1 MEVVRL
7 LDGNTLSVLRR
18 ALQPSAAATASGTRK
33 GARIPLEEFVA
44 EVYRAVC
51 LRQNTDYGSIGRN
64 QTETLQLVE
73 KMCVLFDLVDV
84 DSVGVVDWENFT
96 DFCVCMRGRDSGNQG
111 LAEGDEPGAPK
122 GGGEGRPD
130 GMTRFVEKLG
140 YNDRS
145 SHCHE
150 VCCRV
155 LQAPIY
161 CLYHGSHNTTAFTVT
176 GATCL

>member
-18 ALQPSAAATASGTRK
+18 ALQPSAAATASGSRK

-51 LRQNTDYGSIGRN
+51 LRQNTDHGPMGRSQN
-64 QTETLQLVE
+64 ETLQLVE
-73 KMCVLFDLVDV
+73 KMCVLFDLVDI

-111 LAEGDEPGAPK
+111 LAEGNGPGAPK
-122 GGGEGRPD
+122 GGLGSRPD

-150 VCCRV
+150 VCYRV
-155 LQAPIY
+155 LQTPSIMW
-161 CLYHGSHNTTAFTVT
+161 YHGSHNTAAFTVLLPV
-176 GATCL
+176 CR